1 MRIIENNY
9 KGKERTII
17 CPHCSSV
24 IAYEWD
30 SLDRHITKSGRSYIC
45 CGACHEAIYINEN
58 NVDNVSIDEFDETP
72 TINTVQ
78 YPKDFYSFENA
89 VPIKDD
95 EVNKWVN
102 ECINDIDKDTDFS
115 YRASG
120 DTFVFAYKSDE
131 DLPSATVIVA
141 KKYQETDVKI
151 SRKNF

>member
-1 MRIIENNY
+1 MRVIENNY

-45 CGACHEAIYINEN
+45 CGACHETIYINEN
-58 NVDNVSIDEFDETP
+58 DIDHVPINEFDEIP
-72 TINTVQ
+72 TADTIQ
-78 YPKDFYSFENA
+78 YPKDFFSYTNGA
-89 VPIKDD
+89 PIKDD
-95 EVNKWVN
+95 EINKWV
-102 ECINDIDKDTDFS
+102 K
-115 YRASG
+115 
-120 DTFVFAYKSDE
+120 
-131 DLPSATVIVA
+131 TVIVA

>member
-1 MRIIENNY
+1 MRVIENNY

-58 NVDNVSIDEFDETP
+58 DIDHVPINEFDEIP
-72 TINTVQ
+72 TAETIQ
-78 YPKDFYSFENA
+78 YPKDFFSYA
-89 VPIKDD
+89 DGVPLKD
-95 EVNKWVN
+95 N
-102 ECINDIDKDTDFS
+102 EINNDIKECLNDLDKDTDFS

-120 DTFVFAYKSDE
+120 DTMVFAFKSDE
-131 DLPSATVIVA
+131 DLPAATVIVA

-151 SRKNF
+151 S